1 MMKKWQKLFIVPLMA
16 GAAFFSA
23 QAQTTVEAS
32 SFALIKY
39 QANLTAQISKTEA
52 WKESFTTPDGKISVQ
67 IRSLLAADDKGRYH
81 VIMTRDKD
89 RVYEEYLP
97 EVTYGYWFRAVR
109 DEENDK
115 TFFVIAS
122 RNQAKLYGYDATA
135 GKMQVYVDSRNFHSG
150 VPSGE
155 ANITPL
161 TDGSLV
167 LSFENFDNVEPQSH
181 RYDLTWDAEAN
192 WITYTDLGT
201 GYRPVMKEMQYQ

>member
-1 MMKKWQKLFIVPLMA
+1 MFFMKMWHKFLMVPLMA
-16 GAAFFSA
+16 GTILGMQP
-23 QAQTTVEAS
+23 QATEAS

-39 QANLTAQISKTEA
+39 QANLTAQISKTQA
-52 WKESFTTPDGKISVQ
+52 WKETFTTPDGKISVQ
-67 IRSLLAADDKGRYH
+67 LRSMHAAD
-81 VIMTRDKD
+81 
-89 RVYEEYLP
+89 RVHEEYLP

-122 RNQAKLYGYDATA
+122 REQAKLYGYDAAA

-150 VPSGE
+150 VPRGE

-167 LSFENFDNVEPQSH
+167 LSFENFDNVEPKSH
-181 RYDLTWDAEAN
+181 RYDLEWDAESN
-192 WITYTDLGT
+192 WVTYTDLGT
-201 GYRPVMKEMQYQ
+201 GYQPVMREMQYP

>member
-1 MMKKWQKLFIVPLMA
+1 MKQWQKLLIVSLTA

-23 QAQTTVEAS
+23 LPQAAQAS
-32 SFALIKY
+32 SFALLKY

-52 WKESFTTPDGKISVQ
+52 WKESFTTPDGIITVQ
-67 IRSLLAADDKGRYH
+67 IRSLLVADDKGRYH

-122 RNQAKLYGYDATA
+122 REQAKLYGYDAAA

-150 VPSGE
+150 VPRGE

-161 TDGSLV
+161 EGGSMV
-167 LSFENFDNVEPQSH
+167 LSFENFGNVDPQSH
-181 RYDLTWDAEAN
+181 RYDLEWDAEAN

-201 GYRPVMKEMQYQ
+201 GYRPVLREMQY

>member
-1 MMKKWQKLFIVPLMA
+1 MKKWLKLLVVPLMA
-16 GAAFFSA
+16 GAAFFGV
-23 QAQTTVEAS
+23 QAQTAQAS
-32 SFALIKY
+32 FFALIKY

-52 WKESFTTPDGKISVQ
+52 WKESFITPDGKISVQ

-81 VIMTRDKD
+81 VIMTRDND

-122 RNQAKLYGYDATA
+122 RQQAKLYGYDAAA

-161 TDGSLV
+161 NGGSLV
-167 LSFENFDNVEPQSH
+167 LSFENFSGVEPQSH
-181 RYDLTWDAEAN
+181 RYELEWDPEAN

-201 GYRPVMKEMQYQ
+201 GYRPVMRDMQY

>member
-1 MMKKWQKLFIVPLMA
+1 MKQWQKLLMVPLMA
-16 GAAFFSA
+16 GAALFGA
-23 QAQTTVEAS
+23 QERTAEAS

-52 WKESFTTPDGKISVQ
+52 WKETFITPDGKISIQ
-67 IRSLLAADDKGRYH
+67 IRSLLASDDKGRYH
-81 VIMTRDKD
+81 VIMWCGDT

-122 RNQAKLYGYDATA
+122 RPQAKLYGYDAAA
-135 GKMQVYVDSRNFHSG
+135 GKMQVYVDSKNFHSG
-150 VPSGE
+150 VPSSE

-161 TDGSLV
+161 NGGSLV
-167 LSFENFDNVEPQSH
+167 LSFENFSGVEPQSH
-181 RYDLTWDAEAN
+181 RYELEWDPEAG

-201 GYRPVMKEMQYQ
+201 GYQPVMRDMQYQ

>member
-1 MMKKWQKLFIVPLMA
+1 MKKWQKILIVPLLA
-16 GAAFFSA
+16 GAALLGA
-23 QAQTTVEAS
+23 QAQTAQAS
-32 SFALIKY
+32 SFALLKY

-52 WKESFTTPDGKISVQ
+52 WKESFTTPDGKITVQ
-67 IRSLLAADDKGRYH
+67 IRSILAANDAGRYH
-81 VIMTRDKD
+81 VIMWRDD
-89 RVYEEYLP
+89 ARVYEEYLP

-122 RNQAKLYGYDATA
+122 RAQAKLYGYDAAA

-161 TDGSLV
+161 NGGALV
-167 LSFENFDNVEPQSH
+167 LSFENFDNVEPHSH
-181 RYDLTWDAEAN
+181 RYDLEWDAEAK
-192 WITYTDLGT
+192 WMTYTDLGT
-201 GYRPVMKEMQYQ
+201 GYPPVMREMQY

>member
-1 MMKKWQKLFIVPLMA
+1 MKKWQKLLIVSLAA
-16 GAAFFSA
+16 GAALFGSQP
-23 QAQTTVEAS
+23 QAAEAS
-32 SFALIKY
+32 SFALLKY

-52 WKESFTTPDGKISVQ
+52 WKESFTTSDGKISVQ

-81 VIMTRDKD
+81 VIMTRDND

-122 RNQAKLYGYDATA
+122 REQAKLYGYDASA

-150 VPSGE
+150 VPRGE

-161 TDGSLV
+161 EGGSLV
-167 LSFENFDNVEPQSH
+167 LSFENFGNVEPQSH
-181 RYDLTWDAEAN
+181 RYDLEWDAEAN

-201 GYRPVMKEMQYQ
+201 GYRPVMRDMQY

>member
-1 MMKKWQKLFIVPLMA
+1 MKKWQKLLIVSLAA
-16 GAAFFSA
+16 GATLLGTQP
-23 QAQTTVEAS
+23 QAAEAS
-32 SFALIKY
+32 SFALLKY

-52 WKESFTTPDGKISVQ
+52 WKESFTTSDGKISVQ

-81 VIMTRDKD
+81 VIMTRDND

-122 RNQAKLYGYDATA
+122 REQAKLYGYDASA

-150 VPSGE
+150 VPRGE

-161 TDGSLV
+161 EGGSLV
-167 LSFENFDNVEPQSH
+167 LSFENFGNVEPQSH
-181 RYDLTWDAEAN
+181 RYDLEWDPEAN

-201 GYRPVMKEMQYQ
+201 GYRPVMKEMQY

>member
-1 MMKKWQKLFIVPLMA
+1 MKKWQKLLIVPLTA
-16 GAAFFSA
+16 GAAFFGA
-23 QAQTTVEAS
+23 QAQTAEAS

-52 WKESFTTPDGKISVQ
+52 WKESFTTPDGIITVQ

-122 RNQAKLYGYDATA
+122 REQAKLYGYDAAA
-135 GKMQVYVDSRNFHSG
+135 GKMQVYVDSRIFHSG
-150 VPSGE
+150 VPRGE
-155 ANITPL
+155 SNITPL
-161 TDGSLV
+161 EGGSLV
-167 LSFENFDNVEPQSH
+167 LSFENFGNVDPQSH
-181 RYDLTWDAEAN
+181 RYDLEWDAEAN

-201 GYRPVMKEMQYQ
+201 GYRPVLREMQY

>member
-1 MMKKWQKLFIVPLMA
+1 MNKWKKILLVPLMA
-16 GAAFFSA
+16 GAAFFSSQP
-23 QAQTTVEAS
+23 QAVEAS
-32 SFALIKY
+32 SFALLKY

-52 WKESFTTPDGKISVQ
+52 WKESFTTPDGKISIQ

-81 VIMTRDKD
+81 LIMWRDD
-89 RVYEEYLP
+89 TRVYEEYLP

-115 TFFVIAS
+115 LFFVVAS
-122 RNQAKLYGYDATA
+122 RERAKLYGFDSQS
-135 GKMQVYVDSRNFHSG
+135 GKMNVYVDSRNFHSG

-181 RYDLTWDAEAN
+181 RYELDWDAEAK

>member
-1 MMKKWQKLFIVPLMA
+1 MKSRKKYFALPLIA
-16 GAAFFSA
+16 GAMLFGT
-23 QAQTTVEAS
+23 QPQTVEAS
-32 SFALIKY
+32 SFVLVKY

-67 IRSLLAADDKGRYH
+67 IRSMLAADDKGRYH
-81 VIMTRDKD
+81 VIMWRDKD
-89 RVYEEYLP
+89 RVHEEYLP
-97 EVTYGYWFRAVR
+97 EVPYGYWFRAVR

-122 RNQAKLYGYDATA
+122 REQAKLYGYDAAA
-135 GKMQVYVDSRNFHSG
+135 GKMQIYIDSKNFRSG
-150 VPSGE
+150 VPRGE

-161 TDGSLV
+161 EGGSLV

-181 RYDLTWDAEAN
+181 RYDLEWDPEAS

-201 GYRPVMKEMQYQ
+201 GYPPVMKEMQYQ